1 MSNIISLPLIFI
13 ILAGVSFAFLGLSY
27 KMASVRQCR
36 PMAFSGIFLLIAS
49 VVSGICA
56 VFEPVSWGDSRLWV
70 LGISMGIIL
79 YITLALVVKV
89 NLLGPA
95 SVTWVM
101 MNLSIIIPI
110 FLAPLLLQES
120 LLAVDGILLV
130 LFIFMLIALRRGIMD
145 GADNIKG
152 SSLQFWL
159 LLSAMFILNGAF
171 QFCSKLKNSLF
182 QDSNNAG
189 LAFIFY
195 SGGMLMA
202 IATHL
207 IQTRGLRFTRHEI
220 GIGSFAGISSGVAN
234 LLVLSGMS
242 LPAIVVFPV
251 TQGIALVGGVL
262 LTVLIYKEKFN
273 SFKMTGFLLS
283 IIVLML
289 AIFREQI
296 MQLISR
302 F

>member
-1 MSNIISLPLIFI
+1 MTQLISLPLIFI
-13 ILAGVSFAFLGLSY
+13 ILAGIAFAFLGLSY
-27 KMASVRQCR
+27 KMASVRECR
-36 PMAFSGIFLLIAS
+36 PMAFSGIFLFIAS

-56 VFEPVSWGDSRLWV
+56 YYENVTWGDMRLWI

-79 YITLALVVKV
+79 YVTLALVVRI

-95 SVTWVM
+95 SVTWMM

-110 FLAPLLLQES
+110 FLAPLLLNES

-145 GADNIKG
+145 GEDNIVG

-159 LLSAMFILNGAF
+159 LLSAMFMLNGAF
-171 QFCSKLKNSLF
+171 QFCSKLKNSFF

-195 SGGMLMA
+195 TSGMLMA
-202 IATHL
+202 MVTHL

-220 GIGSFAGISSGVAN
+220 GIGSFAGICSGVAN

-251 TQGIALVGGVL
+251 TQGIALIGGVL

-273 SFKMTGFLLS
+273 TFKMVGFLLS
-283 IIVLML
+283 LIVLML

-296 MQLISR
+296 TQLIKL
-302 F
+302 